1 MNSLKDVAYLEMAYA
16 LAERAKGWTSPNPN
30 VGAVI
35 VKGGD
40 VIGYGYHEKPGS
52 PHAEIIALARA
63 GKEARAGTLYLTLE
77 PCVHWGRTPPCIG
90 PILAARFRRIVVSSP
105 DPNPVVFQKG
115 LQRIRESGIALSV
128 GLLKEKNETL
138 NEAYTKFITRKTPFV
153 TIKAAISLDG
163 RIATRTGDSRWI
175 SSRAAREYVHLL
187 RGENDAI
194 MTGVGTVLK
203 DDPLLT
209 VRHPNWRGKRIT
221 RVILDSGLRFPLRA
235 RMLSTLSRGKILIFA
250 APGARPARIEALR
263 KKGVEV
269 LIIPAT
275 KTGLD
280 LREALAELGKRE
292 ITGLLVESGAHLATS
307 LLEEKLA
314 DKVFL
319 TLSPLLTGGERAR
332 SFFEGTGARTI
343 GDALHI
349 RRFTHFTIGRDIIM
363 EGYL

>member
-16 LAERAKGWTSPNPN
+16 LAEKAKGWTSPNPN

-35 VKGGD
+35 VKSNA
-40 VIGYGYHEKPGS
+40 VVGYGYHEKPGS

-63 GKEARAGTLYLTLE
+63 GKKARAGTLYLTLE

-115 LQRIRESGIALSV
+115 LRRIRESGIALSV

-153 TIKAAISLDG
+153 TIKAAASLDG

-175 SSRAAREYVHLL
+175 SSPAAREYVHLL

-194 MTGVGTVLK
+194 MIGVGTVLK

-209 VRHPNWRGKRIT
+209 VRHPNWRGKTIT

-250 APGARPARIEALR
+250 GRGAPPARIEALR

-269 LIIPAT
+269 LIIRAA

-292 ITGLLVESGAHLATS
+292 ITGLLVEGGAHLATS

-314 DKVFL
+314 DKIFL
-319 TLSPLLTGGERAR
+319 ALSPVLTGGERAS
-332 SFFEGTGARTI
+332 SFFEGMGARTV
-343 GDALHI
+343 GNALHI
-349 RRFTHFTIGRDIIM
+349 RRFRHFTVGRDIIM

>member
-1 MNSLKDVAYLEMAYA
+1 MSDVLFMRMALR
-16 LAERAKGWTSPNPN
+16 LARRGEGAVNPNP
-30 VGAVI
+30 VAGAV
-35 VKGGD
+35 VVQGERVVGK
-40 VIGYGYHEKPGS
+40 GYHRVFGG
-52 PHAEIIALARA
+52 PHAEVEALDQAGALARGA
-63 GKEARAGTLYLTLE
+63 TLYVTLE
-77 PCVHWGRTPPCIG
+77 PCPHHGKTPPCTER
-90 PILAARFRRIVVSSP
+90 ILEAGIARVVFACE
-105 DPNPVVFQKG
+105 DPNPLVRGKG
-115 LQRIRESGIALSV
+115 LARLRDAGVEVAHGVLAAEARRQ
-128 GLLKEKNETL
+128 NEIFF
-138 NEAYTKFITRKTPFV
+138 KFITTGLPFV
-153 TIKAAISLDG
+153 TLKLAMSLDG